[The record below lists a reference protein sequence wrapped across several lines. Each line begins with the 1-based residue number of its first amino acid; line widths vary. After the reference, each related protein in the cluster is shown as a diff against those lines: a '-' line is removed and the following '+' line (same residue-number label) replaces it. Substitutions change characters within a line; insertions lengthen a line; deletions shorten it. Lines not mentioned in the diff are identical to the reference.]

1 MRLPSGLNNH
11 LSLST
16 LSIKTLVTFLYLSGR
31 GGIRT
36 LDGREAAGF
45 QDLCT
50 KPLCDPSSNASYCII
65 HTLVVVLV
73 FPALRLVYD
82 DLMMESAATAPRRTS
97 SEYLADSQQ
106 LSDNTQMDP
115 VPTDAEMADAAEEYD
130 RYPDIEPQQ
139 SRIAPG
145 LYRPMPEEEVLA
157 WEAPNRPFKARSRRF
172 FTTILV
178 IGLLVSMILFF
189 AGQVLPVAVV
199 FSIIF
204 MVYMLSVVPPTQV
217 TIKITTYG
225 IRLDSELFLWEELGR
240 FWFETKLGQKI
251 VTIETSKF
259 PGRITLL
266 LAEMPEELIEAIFS
280 EVLLKERPPL
290 TQFERI
296 GQWLE
301 DRIPLDID

>member
-1 MRLPSGLNNH
+1 M
-11 LSLST
+11 
-16 LSIKTLVTFLYLSGR
+16 I
-31 GGIRT
+31 
-36 LDGREAAGF
+36 
-45 QDLCT
+45 
-50 KPLCDPSSNASYCII
+50 
-65 HTLVVVLV
+65 
-73 FPALRLVYD
+73 
-82 DLMMESAATAPRRTS
+82 ESAPTAPRRTS
-97 SEYLADSQQ
+97 SEYLADSQNSPVQ
-106 LSDNTQMDP
+106 PPMDP
-115 VPTDAEMADAAEEYD
+115 VPMDAEMSDSNEGYD

-157 WEAPNRPFKARSRRF
+157 WQAPNRPFKARSKRF

-178 IGLLVSMILFF
+178 IGLLVSLILFF

-217 TIKITTYG
+217 SIKITTYG
-225 IRLDSELFLWEELGR
+225 LRLDSELFLWEELGR

-251 VTIETSKF
+251 VTLETSKF
-259 PGRITLL
+259 PGRISIL

-290 TQFERI
+290 TQFERM

-301 DRIPLDID
+301 ERIPLDID

>member
-1 MRLPSGLNNH
+1 ML
-11 LSLST
+11 
-16 LSIKTLVTFLYLSGR
+16 
-31 GGIRT
+31 
-36 LDGREAAGF
+36 
-45 QDLCT
+45 
-50 KPLCDPSSNASYCII
+50 
-65 HTLVVVLV
+65 VLV
-73 FPALRLVYD
+73 FWFFCLVYD
-82 DLMMESAATAPRRTS
+82 DFMNDSASTVPRRTS

-106 LSDNTQMDP
+106 QP
-115 VPTDAEMADAAEEYD
+115 VEPVIDAAAAQTGAGIGQSAYD
-130 RYPDIEPQQ
+130 QYPDIEPQQ
-139 SRIAPG
+139 SLIAPG
-145 LYRPMPEEEVLA
+145 MYKPMPEEEVIS
-157 WEAPNRPFKARSRRF
+157 WQAPNRPFKARSRKF

-178 IGLLVSMILFF
+178 IGLLVSLILFF

-217 TIKITTYG
+217 TIAITTYG
-225 IRLDSELFLWEELGR
+225 LRLDSELFLWEELGR

-251 VTIETSKF
+251 VTLETSKF
-259 PGRITLL
+259 PGRISLL

-301 DRIPLDID
+301 ERIPLDID